1 MRALW
6 RAIGREQHKTLK
18 KCFSAEGGLATP
30 QRHLAM
36 LEPFL
41 VIIAG
46 VVLPT
51 SHKQRPGMLLN
62 SLPCTGQASQ
72 QRIIWAQ
79 MATVL
84 RLRKPTLETDTSPPS
99 QKNLETVALVLPH
112 WLIISL
118 QAYQGGRGGAKT
130 VLESHW

>member
-1 MRALW
+1 
-6 RAIGREQHKTLK
+6 
-18 KCFSAEGGLATP
+18 
-30 QRHLAM
+30 M

-112 WLIISL
+112 
-118 QAYQGGRGGAKT
+118 
-130 VLESHW
+130 